1 MKEESEQYDDYSEEK
16 EEISHEAEEG
26 APKNKY
32 EVAEI
37 EFIQQ
42 EIQNITKS
50 IEQKKLDLRICEERY
65 TKKHDEYQKLQ
76 GKPPALSKE
85 QKEKERSE
93 KKKPEKTNRIEVIS
107 KPKKS
112 AKQVMLNET
121 AVKRQ
126 KDLKRQE
133 NEVEVLTKE
142 INAVCLEN
150 KDLKYQIQ
158 NLRKQKNSA
167 VTQLNDI
174 NKANDELAK
183 EIEKLTE
190 DNKNQ
195 S

>member
-1 MKEESEQYDDYSEEK
+1 
-16 EEISHEAEEG
+16 
-26 APKNKY
+26 
-32 EVAEI
+32 
-37 EFIQQ
+37 
-42 EIQNITKS
+42 
-50 IEQKKLDLRICEERY
+50 
-65 TKKHDEYQKLQ
+65 
-76 GKPPALSKE
+76 
-85 QKEKERSE
+85 
-93 KKKPEKTNRIEVIS
+93 
-107 KPKKS
+107 
-112 AKQVMLNET
+112 MLNET

-195 S
+195 SQGIESNELQALNQTEKEGDIIHGTFYKERDKLEGKYHQVIEANIQRERDRKKEQAKKRQMMGRMAMAKMDRNKKSQSTKAIEEQIKMLQNEDISDRTPIISLLVDKWKHVNK

>member
-32 EVAEI
+32 EVVEI

-50 IEQKKLDLRICEERY
+50 IEQKKLDLRLCEERY
-65 TKKHDEYQKLQ
+65 TKKHQKLQ

-107 KPKKS
+107 KPRS
-112 AKQVMLNET
+112 
-121 AVKRQ
+121 
-126 KDLKRQE
+126 
-133 NEVEVLTKE
+133 
-142 INAVCLEN
+142 
-150 KDLKYQIQ
+150 
-158 NLRKQKNSA
+158 
-167 VTQLNDI
+167 
-174 NKANDELAK
+174 
-183 EIEKLTE
+183 KLC
-190 DNKNQ
+190 
-195 S
+195 

>member
-1 MKEESEQYDDYSEEK
+1 
-16 EEISHEAEEG
+16 
-26 APKNKY
+26 
-32 EVAEI
+32 
-37 EFIQQ
+37 
-42 EIQNITKS
+42 
-50 IEQKKLDLRICEERY
+50 
-65 TKKHDEYQKLQ
+65 
-76 GKPPALSKE
+76 
-85 QKEKERSE
+85 
-93 KKKPEKTNRIEVIS
+93 
-107 KPKKS
+107 
-112 AKQVMLNET
+112 MLNET

-195 S
+195 SQGIESNELQDLNQTEKEGDIIHGTFYKEREKYYQIIEANIQRERDRKKEQANDGNDGNGENGPK